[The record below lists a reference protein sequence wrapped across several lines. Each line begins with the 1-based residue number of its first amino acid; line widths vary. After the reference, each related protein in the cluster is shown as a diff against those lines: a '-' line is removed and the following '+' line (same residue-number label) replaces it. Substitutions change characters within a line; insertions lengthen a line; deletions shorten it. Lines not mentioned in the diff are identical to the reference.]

1 MATVTPIPAA
11 LGVNCHDTLQ
21 NMYSTTLPPR
31 PKVVTATQFASD
43 DFKVQTLPS
52 PSRAAFLRPEGL
64 GLFTHTYPSNGL
76 WPSKGSKEQTVS
88 FENKLLTVQ
97 VITAAEGFVLIS
109 TSQLPRQISHVCF
122 RTLLLTNNLA
132 RRTRGRCRVTRIREN
147 RSRGECIDGCSQ
159 SSRTC
164 LNHPNKSQYHSSPAT
179 VFFLSRFCTLLSPGF
194 DIPTELSA
202 FLMFY
207 CCKRWLLSAC
217 LTPKSS
223 IFRSIGKAGR

>member
-159 SSRTC
+159 STVELVLTTPTSHSTTRHLPQSSFSRGSV
-164 LNHPNKSQYHSSPAT
+164 H
-179 VFFLSRFCTLLSPGF
+179 
-194 DIPTELSA
+194 
-202 FLMFY
+202 Y
-207 CCKRWLLSAC
+207 CHLA
-217 LTPKSS
+217 LTFPRSCPHFSCS
-223 IFRSIGKAGR
+223 IVVKGGCCQRV